1 MITDKLVNAIRFLS
15 VDAVEKANS
24 GHPGMPLGMA
34 DIAEVLWRDHLKH
47 SPKNP
52 NWFNRDRFVLSNGHG
67 SMLLYSLL
75 HLSGYNVSIQD
86 LKDFRK
92 LKSKTPGHPEFGITE
107 GVETTTGPLGQGIA
121 NAVGMALA
129 EKILAQKINTASLK
143 PIEHMTYCFLGD
155 GCLMEGISHEAMSLA
170 GVLKL
175 NKLICFYDSNG
186 ISIDGKIDPWYQD
199 DIALRCQSYGWQVID
214 NVDGHNRA
222 KINSAIE
229 EAKLSDKPTMIV
241 CKTSIGY
248 GAGDKQDSEAS
259 HGAALGEEA
268 MTALRKNLDWP
279 YAPFEIDKDIYDS
292 WNAVEKG
299 TALEKEWD
307 DLCKKFSELEPDK
320 SDLMQRLMEGEMPE
334 NFDDD
339 FNKFIEELSS
349 NSDFLA
355 TRKSSQMVLEFLQA
369 NLPELI
375 GGSADLSGSNN
386 TNTKHSI
393 DINSN
398 DDGNYIYYGVREFG
412 MNAVMNGMALHGGLI
427 PYSGTF
433 LVFMD
438 YGRNAV
444 RMAALMG
451 IRVIFVFSHD
461 SIALGEDGPTHQPI
475 EHLTTLRSTPNMTT
489 WRPANLAETAV
500 AWKEA
505 LSKTNGPSSI
515 ILSRQNLAPFASK
528 ESKQL
533 EMGGY
538 FVTKKDDATVNL
550 IATGS
555 EVGLAIEVEKLLIAD
570 GISCNVASVPC
581 LEALLNNK
589 DQYNEIFSTNTTN
602 IVIECGHPN
611 SWFEHTQNVIGINSF
626 GESGKGNDLMDHFGF
641 TPEKIIKKIKQMI

>member
-34 DIAEVLWRDHLKH
+34 DIAEVLWRGHLKH

-52 NWFNRDRFVLSNGHG
+52 KWFNRDRFVLSNGHG

-299 TALEKEWD
+299 TAFEKEWD
-307 DLCKKFSELEPDK
+307 DLCKKFSELEPNK
-320 SDLMQRLMEGEMPE
+320 SDLMQRLIEGEMPE

-398 DDGNYIYYGVREFG
+398 GDGNYIYYGVREFG

-555 EVGLAIEVEKLLIAD
+555 EVGLDIEVEKLLIAD

-589 DQYNEIFSTNTTN
+589 DQYNEIFSSNTTN

>member
-1 MITDKLVNAIRFLS
+1 MITNKLVNAIRFLS
-15 VDAVEKANS
+15 ADAVEAAAS

-34 DIAEVLWRDHLKH
+34 DIAEVLWRDHLRH

-52 NWFNRDRFVLSNGHG
+52 SWFNRDRFVLSNGHG

-75 HLSGYNVSIQD
+75 HLSGYNLSIQD

-129 EKILAQKINTASLK
+129 EKTLAHKINTDSIQ
-143 PIEHMTYCFLGD
+143 PIDHLTYCFLGD
-155 GCLMEGISHEAMSLA
+155 GCLMEGVSHEAMSLA

-186 ISIDGKIDPWYQD
+186 ISIDGKIDAWYQD
-199 DIALRCQSYGWQVID
+199 DIALRCRSYGWHVID
-214 NVDGHNRA
+214 KVDGHKRDD
-222 KINSAIE
+222 INSAIE
-229 EAKLSDKPTMIV
+229 EAKLSEKPTMIV

-259 HGAALGEEA
+259 HGAPLGKEA
-268 MTALRKNLDWP
+268 MATLRKNLDWP
-279 YAPFEIDKDIYDS
+279 YKPFELDKQIYDS

-299 TALEKEWD
+299 IALEKEWD
-307 DLCKKFSELEPDK
+307 NLCEKFAKSEPDK
-320 SDLMQRLMEGEMPE
+320 FDLMQRLIRGEMPD
-334 NFDDD
+334 NFDSD
-339 FNKFIEELSS
+339 FDKFIDGLSS
-349 NSDFLA
+349 NSDSLA
-355 TRKSSQMVLEFLQA
+355 TRKSSQIVLEFLQA

-386 TNTKHSI
+386 TNTKNSI

-444 RMAALMG
+444 RMASLMG

-505 LSKTNGPSSI
+505 LSKINGPTSI
-515 ILSRQNLAPFASK
+515 ILSRQNLAPFKTK
-528 ESKQL
+528 EIEQL
-533 EMGGY
+533 KMGGY
-538 FVTKKDDATVNL
+538 FVSKTNDANINL

-555 EVGLAIEVEKLLIAD
+555 EVGLAIEVEKLLNSE
-570 GISCNVASVPC
+570 GINCNVVSVPC
-581 LEALLNNK
+581 LEALLKNK
-589 DQYNEIFSTNTTN
+589 NQYNEIFSTNTTN

-611 SWFEHTQNVIGINSF
+611 SWYEHTQNVIGISCF

>member
-34 DIAEVLWRDHLKH
+34 DIAEVLWRGHLKH

-52 NWFNRDRFVLSNGHG
+52 KWFNRDRFVLSNGHG

-320 SDLMQRLMEGEMPE
+320 SDLMQRLIEGEMPE

-398 DDGNYIYYGVREFG
+398 GDGNYIYYGVREFG

-589 DQYNEIFSTNTTN
+589 DQYNEIFSSNTTN

>member
-1 MITDKLVNAIRFLS
+1 MITNKLVNAIRFLS
-15 VDAVEKANS
+15 ADAVEAAAS

-34 DIAEVLWRDHLKH
+34 DIAEVLWRDHLRH

-52 NWFNRDRFVLSNGHG
+52 SWFNRDRFVLSNGHG

-75 HLSGYNVSIQD
+75 HLSGYNLSIQD

-129 EKILAQKINTASLK
+129 EKTLAHKINTDSIQ
-143 PIEHMTYCFLGD
+143 PIDHLTYCFLGD
-155 GCLMEGISHEAMSLA
+155 GCLMEGVSHEAMSLA

-186 ISIDGKIDPWYQD
+186 ISIDGKIDAWYQD
-199 DIALRCQSYGWQVID
+199 DIALRCRSYGWHVID
-214 NVDGHNRA
+214 KVDGHKRDD
-222 KINSAIE
+222 INSAIE

-259 HGAALGEEA
+259 HGAPLGKEA
-268 MTALRKNLDWP
+268 MATLRKNLDWP
-279 YAPFEIDKDIYDS
+279 YEPFELDKQIYDS
-292 WNAVEKG
+292 WSAVEKG
-299 TALEKEWD
+299 IALEKEWD
-307 DLCKKFSELEPDK
+307 NLCKEFAESEPDK
-320 SDLMQRLMEGEMPE
+320 FDLMQRLIRGEMPD
-334 NFDDD
+334 NFDSD
-339 FNKFIEELSS
+339 FDKFIDGLSS
-349 NSDFLA
+349 NSDSQA
-355 TRKSSQMVLEFLQA
+355 TRKSSQIVLEFLQA
-369 NLPELI
+369 NLPVLI

-386 TNTKHSI
+386 TNTKNSI

-444 RMAALMG
+444 RMASLMG

-505 LSKTNGPSSI
+505 LSNINGPTSI
-515 ILSRQNLAPFASK
+515 ILSRQNLAPFTTK
-528 ESKQL
+528 EIEQL
-533 EMGGY
+533 KMGGY
-538 FVTKKDDATVNL
+538 FVSKKNDANINL

-555 EVGLAIEVEKLLIAD
+555 EVGLAIEAEKLLNSE
-570 GISCNVASVPC
+570 GINCNVVSVPC
-581 LEALLNNK
+581 LEALLKNK
-589 DQYNEIFSTNTTN
+589 NQYNEIFSTNTTN

-611 SWFEHTQNVIGINSF
+611 SWYEHTQNVIGISCF

>member
-1 MITDKLVNAIRFLS
+1 MITNKLVNAIRFLS
-15 VDAVEKANS
+15 ADAVEAAAS

-34 DIAEVLWRDHLKH
+34 DIAEVLWRDHLRH

-52 NWFNRDRFVLSNGHG
+52 SWFNRDRFVLSNGHG

-75 HLSGYNVSIQD
+75 HLSGYNLSIQD

-121 NAVGMALA
+121 NAVGMALW
-129 EKILAQKINTASLK
+129 EKTLAHKINTDSIQ
-143 PIEHMTYCFLGD
+143 PIDHLTYCFLGD
-155 GCLMEGISHEAMSLA
+155 GCLMEGVSHEAMSLA

-186 ISIDGKIDPWYQD
+186 ISIDGKIDAWYQD
-199 DIALRCQSYGWQVID
+199 DIALRCRSYGWHVID
-214 NVDGHNRA
+214 NVDGHKRDD
-222 KINSAIE
+222 INSAIE

-259 HGAALGEEA
+259 HGAPLGKEA
-268 MTALRKNLDWP
+268 MATLRKNLDWP
-279 YAPFEIDKDIYDS
+279 YKPFELDKQIYDS

-299 TALEKEWD
+299 IALEKEWD
-307 DLCKKFSELEPDK
+307 NLCEKFAKSEPDK
-320 SDLMQRLMEGEMPE
+320 FDLMQRLIRGEMPD
-334 NFDDD
+334 NFDSD
-339 FNKFIEELSS
+339 FDKFIDGLSS
-349 NSDFLA
+349 NSDSLA
-355 TRKSSQMVLEFLQA
+355 TRKSSQIVLEFLQA

-386 TNTKHSI
+386 TNTKNSK

-444 RMAALMG
+444 RMASLMG

-505 LSKTNGPSSI
+505 LSKNKWAYLNYLVQTEFSAFCNKRNRTVKDGW
-515 ILSRQNLAPFASK
+515 LFRFK
-528 ESKQL
+528 EK
-533 EMGGY
+533 
-538 FVTKKDDATVNL
+538 
-550 IATGS
+550 
-555 EVGLAIEVEKLLIAD
+555 
-570 GISCNVASVPC
+570 
-581 LEALLNNK
+581 
-589 DQYNEIFSTNTTN
+589 
-602 IVIECGHPN
+602 
-611 SWFEHTQNVIGINSF
+611 
-626 GESGKGNDLMDHFGF
+626 
-641 TPEKIIKKIKQMI
+641 

>member
-1 MITDKLVNAIRFLS
+1 
-15 VDAVEKANS
+15 
-24 GHPGMPLGMA
+24 
-34 DIAEVLWRDHLKH
+34 
-47 SPKNP
+47 
-52 NWFNRDRFVLSNGHG
+52 
-67 SMLLYSLL
+67 
-75 HLSGYNVSIQD
+75 
-86 LKDFRK
+86 
-92 LKSKTPGHPEFGITE
+92 
-107 GVETTTGPLGQGIA
+107 
-121 NAVGMALA
+121 
-129 EKILAQKINTASLK
+129 
-143 PIEHMTYCFLGD
+143 
-155 GCLMEGISHEAMSLA
+155 
-170 GVLKL
+170 
-175 NKLICFYDSNG
+175 
-186 ISIDGKIDPWYQD
+186 
-199 DIALRCQSYGWQVID
+199 
-214 NVDGHNRA
+214 
-222 KINSAIE
+222 
-229 EAKLSDKPTMIV
+229 MIV

-259 HGAALGEEA
+259 HGAPLGKEA
-268 MTALRKNLDWP
+268 MATLRKNLDWP
-279 YAPFEIDKDIYDS
+279 YKPFELDKQIYDS

-299 TALEKEWD
+299 IALEKEWD
-307 DLCKKFSELEPDK
+307 NLCEKFAKSEPDK
-320 SDLMQRLMEGEMPE
+320 FDLMQRLIRGEMPD
-334 NFDDD
+334 NFDSD
-339 FNKFIEELSS
+339 FDKFIDGLSS
-349 NSDFLA
+349 NSDSQA
-355 TRKSSQMVLEFLQA
+355 TRKSSQIVLEFLQA

-386 TNTKHSI
+386 TNTKNSI

-444 RMAALMG
+444 RMASLMG

-505 LSKTNGPSSI
+505 LSKINGPTSI
-515 ILSRQNLAPFASK
+515 ILSRQNLAPFTTK
-528 ESKQL
+528 EIEQL
-533 EMGGY
+533 KMGGY
-538 FVTKKDDATVNL
+538 FVSKKNDANINL

-555 EVGLAIEVEKLLIAD
+555 EVGLAIEAEKLLNSE
-570 GISCNVASVPC
+570 GINCNVVSVPC
-581 LEALLNNK
+581 LEALLKNK
-589 DQYNEIFSTNTTN
+589 NQYNEIFSTNTTN

-611 SWFEHTQNVIGINSF
+611 SWYKHTQNVIGISCF

>member
-34 DIAEVLWRDHLKH
+34 DIAEVLWRGHLKH

-143 PIEHMTYCFLGD
+143 PIDHMTYCFLGD

-307 DLCKKFSELEPDK
+307 DLCKKFSELEPVK
-320 SDLMQRLMEGEMPE
+320 SDLMQRLIEGEMPE

-589 DQYNEIFSTNTTN
+589 DQYNEIFSSNTTN

>member
-299 TALEKEWD
+299 TVLEKEWD

-320 SDLMQRLMEGEMPE
+320 SDLMQRLIEGEMPE

-339 FNKFIEELSS
+339 FNKFIEGLSS

-589 DQYNEIFSTNTTN
+589 DQYNEIFSSNTTN

>member
-75 HLSGYNVSIQD
+75 HLCGYNLTIQD

-107 GVETTTGPLGQGIA
+107 GVDTTTGPLGQGIA
-121 NAVGMALA
+121 NAVGMALT
-129 EKILAQKINTASLK
+129 EQILSRKINTASLK
-143 PIEHMTYCFLGD
+143 PIDHMTYCFLGD
-155 GCLMEGISHEAMSLA
+155 GCLMEGVSHEAMSLA

-199 DIALRCQSYGWQVID
+199 DIALRCKSYGWHVID
-214 NVDGHNRA
+214 NVDGHHRA
-222 KINSAIE
+222 EINSAIE

-259 HGAALGEEA
+259 HGAALGEQA
-268 MTALRKNLDWP
+268 ITALRKNLDWP
-279 YAPFEIDKDIYDS
+279 YAPFEIDKAIYDS

-299 TALEKEWD
+299 TAFEKEWD
-307 DLCKKFSELEPDK
+307 DLCEKFSELEPEK
-320 SDLMQRLMEGEMPE
+320 FNLMQRLIKGEMPE
-334 NFDDD
+334 NFDND
-339 FNKFIEELSS
+339 FNKFIEKISS
-349 NSDFLA
+349 NSDSLA
-355 TRKSSQMVLEFLQA
+355 TRKSSQIVLEFLQA

-386 TNTKHSI
+386 TYTKHSI

-412 MNAVMNGMALHGGLI
+412 MNAVMNGMALHGGVI

-475 EHLTTLRSTPNMTT
+475 EHLTTSRSTPNMTT

-505 LSKTNGPSSI
+505 LSKTNGPTSI
-515 ILSRQNLAPFASK
+515 ILSRQNLAPFATK
-528 ESKQL
+528 ELEQL
-533 EMGGY
+533 KIGGY
-538 FVTKKDDATVNL
+538 FVTKKNDATVNL

-555 EVGLAIEVEKLLIAD
+555 EVSLALEAEKLLTTD
-570 GISCNVASVPC
+570 GIKCNVVSVPC
-581 LEALLNNK
+581 LENLLSNK
-589 DQYNEIFSTNTTN
+589 DRYNEIFSSSTTN

-611 SWFEHTQNVIGINSF
+611 SWYKHTQNVIGIDCF
-626 GESGKGNDLMDHFGF
+626 GESGKGEDLMDHFGF
-641 TPEKIIKKIKQMI
+641 TPEKITNKIKQMI

>member
-34 DIAEVLWRDHLKH
+34 DIAEVLWRGHLKH

-129 EKILAQKINTASLK
+129 EKILAQKINIASLK
-143 PIEHMTYCFLGD
+143 PIDHMTYCFLGD

-307 DLCKKFSELEPDK
+307 DLCKKFSELEPVK
-320 SDLMQRLMEGEMPE
+320 SDLMQRLIEGEMPE

-589 DQYNEIFSTNTTN
+589 DQYNEIFSSNTTN

>member
-75 HLSGYNVSIQD
+75 HLSGYSLSLQD

-143 PIEHMTYCFLGD
+143 PIDHMTYCFLGD

-320 SDLMQRLMEGEMPE
+320 SDLMQRLIEGEMPE

-538 FVTKKDDATVNL
+538 FVTKKNDATVNL

-555 EVGLAIEVEKLLIAD
+555 EVGLAIESEKLLIAD

-589 DQYNEIFSTNTTN
+589 DQYNEIFSSNTTN

>member
-52 NWFNRDRFVLSNGHG
+52 KWFNRDRFVLSNGHG

-307 DLCKKFSELEPDK
+307 DLCKKFSELEPNK
-320 SDLMQRLMEGEMPE
+320 SDLMQRLIEGEMPE

-489 WRPANLAETAV
+489 WRPANLTETAV

-505 LSKTNGPSSI
+505 ISKANGPSSI

-589 DQYNEIFSTNTTN
+589 DQYNEIFSSNTTN

>member
-75 HLSGYNVSIQD
+75 HLSGYDLSIQD

-143 PIEHMTYCFLGD
+143 PIDHMTYCFLGD

-307 DLCKKFSELEPDK
+307 DLCKKFSELEPAK
-320 SDLMQRLMEGEMPE
+320 SDLMQRLIEGEMPE

-339 FNKFIEELSS
+339 FNMFIEKLSS

-500 AWKEA
+500 AWKES

-555 EVGLAIEVEKLLIAD
+555 EVGLAIEVEELLIAD

-589 DQYNEIFSTNTTN
+589 DQYNEIFSSNTTN

>member
-307 DLCKKFSELEPDK
+307 DLCKKFSELEPVK
-320 SDLMQRLMEGEMPE
+320 SDLMQRLIEGEMPE

-589 DQYNEIFSTNTTN
+589 DQYNEIFSSNTTN

>member
-143 PIEHMTYCFLGD
+143 PIDHMTYCFLGD

-199 DIALRCQSYGWQVID
+199 DIALRCQSYGWHVID

-320 SDLMQRLMEGEMPE
+320 SDLMQRLIEGEMPE

-589 DQYNEIFSTNTTN
+589 DQYNEIFSSNTTN

>member
-75 HLSGYNVSIQD
+75 HLCGYNLSIQD

-107 GVETTTGPLGQGIA
+107 GVDTTTGPLGQGIA
-121 NAVGMALA
+121 NAVGMALT
-129 EKILAQKINTASLK
+129 EQILSRKINTASLK
-143 PIEHMTYCFLGD
+143 PIDHMTYCFLGD
-155 GCLMEGISHEAMSLA
+155 GCLMEGVSHEAMSLA

-199 DIALRCQSYGWQVID
+199 DIALRCKSYGWHVID
-214 NVDGHNRA
+214 NVDGHHRA
-222 KINSAIE
+222 EINSAIE
-229 EAKLSDKPTMIV
+229 EAKLSHKPTMIV

-259 HGAALGEEA
+259 HGAALGEQA
-268 MTALRKNLDWP
+268 ITALRKNLDWP
-279 YAPFEIDKDIYDS
+279 YAPFEIDKAIYDS

-299 TALEKEWD
+299 TAFEKEWD
-307 DLCKKFSELEPDK
+307 DLCEKFSELEPEK
-320 SDLMQRLMEGEMPE
+320 FNLMQRLIKGEMPE
-334 NFDDD
+334 NFDND
-339 FNKFIEELSS
+339 FNKFIEKISS
-349 NSDFLA
+349 NSDSLA
-355 TRKSSQMVLEFLQA
+355 TRKSSQIVLEFLQA

-386 TNTKHSI
+386 TYTKHSI

-412 MNAVMNGMALHGGLI
+412 MNAVMNGMALHGGVI

-475 EHLTTLRSTPNMTT
+475 EHLTTSRSTPNMTT

-505 LSKTNGPSSI
+505 LSKTNGPTSI
-515 ILSRQNLAPFASK
+515 ILSRQNLAPFATK
-528 ESKQL
+528 ELEQL
-533 EMGGY
+533 KIGGY
-538 FVTKKDDATVNL
+538 FVTKKNDATVNL

-555 EVGLAIEVEKLLIAD
+555 EVSLALEAEKLLTTD
-570 GISCNVASVPC
+570 GIKCNVVSVPC
-581 LEALLNNK
+581 LENLLSNK
-589 DQYNEIFSTNTTN
+589 DRYNEIFSSSTTN

-611 SWFEHTQNVIGINSF
+611 SWYKHTQNVIGIDCF
-626 GESGKGNDLMDHFGF
+626 GESGKGKDLMDHFGF
-641 TPEKIIKKIKQMI
+641 TPEKIINKIKQMI

>member
-1 MITDKLVNAIRFLS
+1 
-15 VDAVEKANS
+15 
-24 GHPGMPLGMA
+24 
-34 DIAEVLWRDHLKH
+34 
-47 SPKNP
+47 
-52 NWFNRDRFVLSNGHG
+52 
-67 SMLLYSLL
+67 MLLYSLL
-75 HLSGYNVSIQD
+75 HLSGYNLSIQD

-129 EKILAQKINTASLK
+129 EKTLAHKINTDSIQ
-143 PIEHMTYCFLGD
+143 PIDHLTYCFLGD
-155 GCLMEGISHEAMSLA
+155 GCLMEGVSHEAMSLA

-186 ISIDGKIDPWYQD
+186 ISIDGKIDAWYQD
-199 DIALRCQSYGWQVID
+199 DIALRCRSYGWHVID
-214 NVDGHNRA
+214 NVDGHKRDD
-222 KINSAIE
+222 INSAIE

-259 HGAALGEEA
+259 HGAPLGKEA
-268 MTALRKNLDWP
+268 MATLRKNLDWP
-279 YAPFEIDKDIYDS
+279 YKPFELDKQIYDS

-299 TALEKEWD
+299 IALEKEWD
-307 DLCKKFSELEPDK
+307 NLCEKFAKSEPDK
-320 SDLMQRLMEGEMPE
+320 FDLMQRLIRGEMPD
-334 NFDDD
+334 NFDSD
-339 FNKFIEELSS
+339 FDKFIDGLSS
-349 NSDFLA
+349 NSDSLA
-355 TRKSSQMVLEFLQA
+355 TRKSSQIVLEFLQA

-386 TNTKHSI
+386 TNTKNSK

-444 RMAALMG
+444 RMASLMG

-505 LSKTNGPSSI
+505 LSKINGPTSI
-515 ILSRQNLAPFASK
+515 ILSRQNLAPFTTK
-528 ESKQL
+528 EIEQL
-533 EMGGY
+533 KMGGY
-538 FVTKKDDATVNL
+538 FVSKKNDANINL

-555 EVGLAIEVEKLLIAD
+555 EVGLAIEAEKLLNSE
-570 GISCNVASVPC
+570 GINCNVVSVPC
-581 LEALLNNK
+581 LEALLKNK
-589 DQYNEIFSTNTTN
+589 NQYNEIFSSNTTN

-611 SWFEHTQNVIGINSF
+611 SWYEHTQNVIGISCF

>member
-1 MITDKLVNAIRFLS
+1 LITNKLVNAIRFLS
-15 VDAVEKANS
+15 ADAVEAAAS

-34 DIAEVLWRDHLKH
+34 DIAEVLWRDHLRH

-52 NWFNRDRFVLSNGHG
+52 SWFNRDRFVLSNGHG

-75 HLSGYNVSIQD
+75 HLSGYNLSIQD

-129 EKILAQKINTASLK
+129 EKTLAHKINTDSIQ
-143 PIEHMTYCFLGD
+143 PIDHLTYCFLGD
-155 GCLMEGISHEAMSLA
+155 GCLMEGVSHEAMSLA

-186 ISIDGKIDPWYQD
+186 ISIDGKIDAWYQD
-199 DIALRCQSYGWQVID
+199 DIALRCRSYGWHVID
-214 NVDGHNRA
+214 NVDGHKRDD
-222 KINSAIE
+222 INSAIE

-279 YAPFEIDKDIYDS
+279 YEPFEIDKEIYDS

-320 SDLMQRLMEGEMPE
+320 SDLMQRLAEGEMPK

-349 NSDFLA
+349 NTDSLA
-355 TRKSSQMVLEFLQA
+355 TRKSSQIVLEFLQA

-538 FVTKKDDATVNL
+538 FVTKKNDATVNL

-555 EVGLAIEVEKLLIAD
+555 EVGLAIEAEKLLKAD
-570 GISCNVASVPC
+570 GICCNVASVPC

-589 DQYNEIFSTNTTN
+589 DQYNEIFSSNTTN

-641 TPEKIIKKIKQMI
+641 TPEKVIKKIKQMI

>member
-129 EKILAQKINTASLK
+129 EKILAQKINIASLK
-143 PIEHMTYCFLGD
+143 PIDHMTYCFLGD

-320 SDLMQRLMEGEMPE
+320 SDLMQRLIEGEMPE

-355 TRKSSQMVLEFLQA
+355 TRKSSQIVLEFLQA

-555 EVGLAIEVEKLLIAD
+555 EVGLAIEAEKLLIAD

-589 DQYNEIFSTNTTN
+589 DQYNEIFSSNTTN

>member
-75 HLSGYNVSIQD
+75 HLSGYDLSIQD

-143 PIEHMTYCFLGD
+143 PIDHMTYCFLGD

-307 DLCKKFSELEPDK
+307 DLCKKFSELEPAK
-320 SDLMQRLMEGEMPE
+320 SDLMQRLIEGEMPE

-339 FNKFIEELSS
+339 FNMFIEKLSS

-555 EVGLAIEVEKLLIAD
+555 EVGLAIEVEELLIAD

-589 DQYNEIFSTNTTN
+589 DQYNEIFSSNTTN

>member
-34 DIAEVLWRDHLKH
+34 DIAEVLWRGHLKH

-52 NWFNRDRFVLSNGHG
+52 KWFNRDRFVLSNGHG

-320 SDLMQRLMEGEMPE
+320 SDLMQRLVDGEMPE

-349 NSDFLA
+349 NSDSLA

-398 DDGNYIYYGVREFG
+398 GDGNYIYYGVREFG

-589 DQYNEIFSTNTTN
+589 DQYNEIFSSNTTN

>member
-1 MITDKLVNAIRFLS
+1 MITNKLVNALRFLS
-15 VDAVEKANS
+15 ADAVERANS

-34 DIAEVLWRDHLKH
+34 DIAEVLWRNHLNH
-47 SPKNP
+47 SPENP
-52 NWFNRDRFVLSNGHG
+52 KWFNRDRFVLSNGHG
-67 SMLLYSLL
+67 SMLIYSLL
-75 HLSGYNVSIQD
+75 HLSGYSLSIED

-121 NAVGMALA
+121 NAVGIALA
-129 EKILAQKINTASLK
+129 EKTLAHKINTDSIQ
-143 PIEHMTYCFLGD
+143 PIDHLTYCFLGD
-155 GCLMEGISHEAMSLA
+155 GCLMEGVSHEAMSLA

-186 ISIDGKIDPWYQD
+186 ISIDGKIDAWYQD
-199 DIALRCQSYGWQVID
+199 DIALRCRSYGWHVID
-214 NVDGHNRA
+214 NVDGHKRDN
-222 KINSAIE
+222 INSAIE
-229 EAKLSDKPTMIV
+229 EAKLSEKPTMIV

-259 HGAALGEEA
+259 HGAALGKEA
-268 MTALRKNLDWP
+268 MATLRKNLDWP
-279 YAPFEIDKDIYDS
+279 YKPFELDKQIYDS

-299 TALEKEWD
+299 IALEKEWD
-307 DLCKKFSELEPDK
+307 NLCEKFAKSEPDK
-320 SDLMQRLMEGEMPE
+320 FDLMQRLIRGEMPD
-334 NFDDD
+334 NFDSD
-339 FNKFIEELSS
+339 FDKFIDGLSS
-349 NSDFLA
+349 NSDSLA
-355 TRKSSQMVLEFLQA
+355 TRKSSQIVLEFLQA

-386 TNTKHSI
+386 TNTKNSI

-444 RMAALMG
+444 RMASLMG

-505 LSKTNGPSSI
+505 LSKINGPTSI
-515 ILSRQNLAPFASK
+515 ILSRQNLAPFKTK
-528 ESKQL
+528 EIEQL
-533 EMGGY
+533 KMGGY
-538 FVTKKDDATVNL
+538 FVSKKNDANINL

-555 EVGLAIEVEKLLIAD
+555 EVGLAIEAEKLLNSE
-570 GISCNVASVPC
+570 GINSNVVSVPC
-581 LEALLNNK
+581 LEALLKNK
-589 DQYNEIFSTNTTN
+589 NQYNEIFSTNTTN

-611 SWFEHTQNVIGINSF
+611 SWYEHTQNVIGISCF

>member
-143 PIEHMTYCFLGD
+143 PIDHMTYCFLGD

-307 DLCKKFSELEPDK
+307 DLCKKFSELEPVK
-320 SDLMQRLMEGEMPE
+320 SDLMQRLIEGEMPE

-589 DQYNEIFSTNTTN
+589 DQYNEIFSSNTTN